1 MGRGWGQKDPA
12 SAGLTYGQSSLRL
25 QQQRA
30 AATARQGDALVSTSV
45 PSTTLSFFPRSAVW
59 PHPSSREGAHSPD
72 WDPSFSPTR
81 AWSPL
86 LQRSYLVSLFEASL
100 SSFSSRHLDLLNSCT
115 VSLIHLLILEY
126 WPPDVPTQA
135 FPGEFSVVLSS
146 MAIDIISSVSGV
158 CSTSPFSSERVEF
171 TCCSLFCE
179 KREAPLPSPRLHA
192 ELGLGGPPNA
202 S

>member
-1 MGRGWGQKDPA
+1 MAGDRRTQHRPGSPMGRAPCDSSNRERPPQHVEGMLWSPPLSPA
-12 SAGLTYGQSSLRL
+12 PPCPSSLGRLSGLTP
-25 QQQRA
+25 A
-30 AATARQGDALVSTSV
+30 AGR
-45 PSTTLSFFPRSAVW
+45 
-59 PHPSSREGAHSPD
+59 GAHSPD

-81 AWSPL
+81 AWSPS
-86 LQRSYLVSLFEASL
+86 LQRSCVVSLFEASL
-100 SSFSSRHLDLLNSCT
+100 SSFSSRYLNLLNSCT

-135 FPGEFSVVLSS
+135 FPGEFSVVISS

-179 KREAPLPSPRLHA
+179 KREAPLPSPRPHA
-192 ELGLGGPPNA
+192 ELSLGGPPNA